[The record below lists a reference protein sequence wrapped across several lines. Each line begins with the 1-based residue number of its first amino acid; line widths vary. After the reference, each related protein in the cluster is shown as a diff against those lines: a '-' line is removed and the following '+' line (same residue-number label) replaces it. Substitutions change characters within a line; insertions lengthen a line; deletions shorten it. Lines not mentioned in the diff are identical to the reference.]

1 MTINELRTI
10 IRNLDNNLMYLT
22 DVRAIARAIEERDET
37 ETTLALAIRIAKG
50 EL

>member
-1 MTINELRTI
+1 MSVNELRKI
-10 IRNLDNNLMYLT
+10 IKELDNNLMYLT

-37 ETTLALAIRIAKG
+37 EVTLSLAIRISKG